1 MCAIDMYI
9 CVYTYTHKDMERMC
23 MYVHAC
29 MFVCVCVCVYACVR
43 IHSCAPEDQ
52 EEAWGSV
59 WVAGKTSGAPM
70 LLWE

>member
-29 MFVCVCVCVYACVR
+29 MFVCVCVFVCMHVLGLGMTGNDILDR
-43 IHSCAPEDQ
+43 
-52 EEAWGSV
+52 
-59 WVAGKTSGAPM
+59 
-70 LLWE
+70 